1 MDIPVNAAK
10 PGRRRY
16 LTLVMI
22 FITVV
27 ICYVDRANLAVASA
41 HIQEEFGITKA
52 QMGYVFSAFAWL
64 YTLCQIPGGWFL
76 DRVGSRVTY
85 FIAIFGW
92 SVATL
97 FQGFATGLMSLIGLR
112 AITGIFEAPA
122 FPTNNRM
129 VTSWFPEHERAS
141 AVGFYTSGQF
151 VGLAF
156 LTPLLIWIQEML
168 SWHWVFIVTG
178 GIGIIWSLIWFKVY
192 QPPRLTKGISKA
204 ELDYIRDGGGL
215 VDGDAPVKK
224 EARQPLTAKD
234 WKLVFHRKLIG
245 VYLGQFAVA
254 STLWFFLTWFPTNNR
269 MVTSWFPEHERASA
283 VGFYTSGQFV
293 GLAFLTPLLIWI
305 QEMLSWHWVFIV
317 TGGIGIIWSLIWF
330 KVYQPPRLTKGISKA
345 ELDYIRDGGGLVDGD
360 APVKKEARQPLTAKD
375 WKLVF
380 HRKLIGVYL
389 GQFAVASTLWFF
401 LTWFPNYLTQEKG
414 ITALKAGFMTT
425 VPFLAAFIGVLLSG
439 WVADLLVR
447 KGFSLGFARKTPIIC
462 GLLIS
467 TCIMGANYTNDP
479 MMIMCLMA
487 LAFFGNG
494 FASITWS
501 LVSSL
506 APMRLIGLTGG
517 VFNFAGGLGG
527 ITVPLVVGYLAQ
539 GYGFAPALVYISAVA
554 LIGALSY
561 ILLVGDVKR
570 VG

>member
-1 MDIPVNAAK
+1 MDLSAVQAK
-10 PGRRRY
+10 PTRRRY
-16 LTLVMI
+16 ITLLMI

-76 DRVGSRVTY
+76 DRVGSRLTY

-97 FQGFATGLMSLIGLR
+97 LQGFASGLLSLIGLR

-122 FPTNNRM
+122 FPTNNRL
-129 VTSWFPEHERAS
+129 VTSWFPEQERAS

-156 LTPLLIWIQEML
+156 LTPLLIWIQELL
-168 SWHWVFIVTG
+168 SWHWVFIITG
-178 GIGIIWSLIWFKVY
+178 GIGIIWSFIWIKFY
-192 QPPRLTKGISKA
+192 QAPSQSKGINKA
-204 ELDYIRDGGGL
+204 ELEYIREGGAM
-215 VDGDAPVKK
+215 VDGDAPSEKK
-224 EARQPLTAKD
+224 TRTKLTAAD
-234 WKLVFHRKLIG
+234 WKLVFHRKLCG
-245 VYLGQFAVA
+245 VYLGQFAV
-254 STLWFFLTWFPTNNR
+254 T
-269 MVTSWFPEHERASA
+269 
-283 VGFYTSGQFV
+283 
-293 GLAFLTPLLIWI
+293 
-305 QEMLSWHWVFIV
+305 
-317 TGGIGIIWSLIWF
+317 
-330 KVYQPPRLTKGISKA
+330 
-345 ELDYIRDGGGLVDGD
+345 
-360 APVKKEARQPLTAKD
+360 
-375 WKLVF
+375 
-380 HRKLIGVYL
+380 
-389 GQFAVASTLWFF
+389 STLWFF
-401 LTWFPNYLTQEKG
+401 LTWFPNYLTQEKH
-414 ITALKAGFMTT
+414 IAALTAGFMTT
-425 VPFLAAFIGVLLSG
+425 VPFLAAFFGVILSG
-439 WVADLLVR
+439 IVADRLVR
-447 KGFSLGFARKTPIIC
+447 SGRSLGFARKTPIIC

-479 MMIMCLMA
+479 IWIMTLMA
-487 LAFFGNG
+487 IAFFGNG

-506 APMRLIGLTGG
+506 APVRLIGLTGG
-517 VFNFAGGLGG
+517 MFNFVGGLGG

-539 GYGFAPALVYISAVA
+539 DYGFAPALVYISAVA

>member
-1 MDIPVNAAK
+1 MDLSAVHAK
-10 PGRRRY
+10 PTRRRY
-16 LTLVMI
+16 ITLLMI

-76 DRVGSRVTY
+76 DRVGSRLTY

-97 FQGFATGLMSLIGLR
+97 FQGFATGLLSLIGLR

-122 FPTNNRM
+122 FPTNNRL
-129 VTSWFPEHERAS
+129 VTSWFPEQERAS

-156 LTPLLIWIQEML
+156 LTPLLIWIQELL
-168 SWHWVFIVTG
+168 SWHWVFIITG
-178 GIGIIWSLIWFKVY
+178 AIGIIWSLVWFKCY
-192 QPPRLTKGISKA
+192 QAPSQSKGINKA
-204 ELDYIRDGGGL
+204 ELDYIREGGAM
-215 VDGDAPVKK
+215 VDGDAPSEKK
-224 EARQPLTAKD
+224 TRTKLTAAD
-234 WKLVFHRKLIG
+234 WKLVFHRKLCG
-245 VYLGQFAVA
+245 VYLGQFAV
-254 STLWFFLTWFPTNNR
+254 T
-269 MVTSWFPEHERASA
+269 
-283 VGFYTSGQFV
+283 
-293 GLAFLTPLLIWI
+293 
-305 QEMLSWHWVFIV
+305 
-317 TGGIGIIWSLIWF
+317 
-330 KVYQPPRLTKGISKA
+330 
-345 ELDYIRDGGGLVDGD
+345 
-360 APVKKEARQPLTAKD
+360 
-375 WKLVF
+375 
-380 HRKLIGVYL
+380 
-389 GQFAVASTLWFF
+389 STLWFF
-401 LTWFPNYLTQEKG
+401 LTWFPNYLTQEKH
-414 ITALKAGFMTT
+414 IAALTAGFMTT
-425 VPFLAAFIGVLLSG
+425 VPFLAAFVGVILSG
-439 WVADLLVR
+439 IVADRLVR
-447 KGFSLGFARKTPIIC
+447 SGRSLGFARKTPIIC

-479 MMIMCLMA
+479 IWIMTLMA
-487 LAFFGNG
+487 IAFFGNG

-506 APMRLIGLTGG
+506 APVRLIGLTGG
-517 VFNFAGGLGG
+517 MFNFVGGLGG

-539 GYGFAPALVYISAVA
+539 DYGFAPALVYISAVA

>member
-52 QMGYVFSAFAWL
+52 EMGYVFSAFAWL

-168 SWHWVFIVTG
+168 SWHWVFIV
-178 GIGIIWSLIWFKVY
+178 
-192 QPPRLTKGISKA
+192 
-204 ELDYIRDGGGL
+204 L
-215 VDGDAPVKK
+215 VV
-224 EARQPLTAKD
+224 
-234 WKLVFHRKLIG
+234 
-245 VYLGQFAVA
+245 
-254 STLWFFLTWFPTNNR
+254 
-269 MVTSWFPEHERASA
+269 SA
-283 VGFYTSGQFV
+283 
-293 GLAFLTPLLIWI
+293 
-305 QEMLSWHWVFIV
+305 
-317 TGGIGIIWSLIWF
+317 
-330 KVYQPPRLTKGISKA
+330 
-345 ELDYIRDGGGLVDGD
+345 
-360 APVKKEARQPLTAKD
+360 
-375 WKLVF
+375 
-380 HRKLIGVYL
+380 
-389 GQFAVASTLWFF
+389 
-401 LTWFPNYLTQEKG
+401 
-414 ITALKAGFMTT
+414 
-425 VPFLAAFIGVLLSG
+425 LSG
-439 WVADLLVR
+439 R
-447 KGFSLGFARKTPIIC
+447 
-462 GLLIS
+462 
-467 TCIMGANYTNDP
+467 
-479 MMIMCLMA
+479 
-487 LAFFGNG
+487 
-494 FASITWS
+494 
-501 LVSSL
+501 
-506 APMRLIGLTGG
+506 
-517 VFNFAGGLGG
+517 
-527 ITVPLVVGYLAQ
+527 
-539 GYGFAPALVYISAVA
+539 
-554 LIGALSY
+554 
-561 ILLVGDVKR
+561 
-570 VG
+570 

>member
-1 MDIPVNAAK
+1 MDISDVNTR
-10 PGRRRY
+10 PTRRRY
-16 LTLVMI
+16 LTLLMI

-41 HIQEEFGITKA
+41 HIQEEFGISKA

-76 DRVGSRVTY
+76 DRVGSRLTY

-97 FQGFATGLMSLIGLR
+97 LQGFASGLMSLIGLR

-122 FPTNNRM
+122 FPTNNRL
-129 VTSWFPEHERAS
+129 VTSWFPEQERAS

-156 LTPLLIWIQEML
+156 LTPLLIWIQEIL
-168 SWHWVFIVTG
+168 SWHWVFIITG
-178 GIGIIWSLIWFKVY
+178 GIGIIWSFVWIKVY
-192 QPPRLTKGISKA
+192 QAPRKSQGINQA
-204 ELDYIRDGGGL
+204 ELEYIRDGGAMI
-215 VDGDAPVKK
+215 DGDAPSEKKNRVKM
-224 EARQPLTAKD
+224 TAAD
-234 WKLVFHRKLIG
+234 WKLVFHRKLCG
-245 VYLGQFAVA
+245 VYLGQFAV
-254 STLWFFLTWFPTNNR
+254 T
-269 MVTSWFPEHERASA
+269 
-283 VGFYTSGQFV
+283 
-293 GLAFLTPLLIWI
+293 
-305 QEMLSWHWVFIV
+305 
-317 TGGIGIIWSLIWF
+317 
-330 KVYQPPRLTKGISKA
+330 
-345 ELDYIRDGGGLVDGD
+345 
-360 APVKKEARQPLTAKD
+360 
-375 WKLVF
+375 
-380 HRKLIGVYL
+380 
-389 GQFAVASTLWFF
+389 STLWFF
-401 LTWFPNYLTQEKG
+401 LTWFPNYLTQEKH
-414 ITALKAGFMTT
+414 IAALTAGFMTT
-425 VPFLAAFIGVLLSG
+425 VPFLAAFFGVILSG
-439 WVADLLVR
+439 IVADRLVR
-447 KGFSLGFARKTPIIC
+447 SGRSLGFARKTPIIC

-479 MMIMCLMA
+479 VWIMVLMA
-487 LAFFGNG
+487 VAFFGNG

-506 APMRLIGLTGG
+506 APVRLIGLTGG
-517 VFNFAGGLGG
+517 VFNFIGGLGG

-539 GYGFAPALVYISAVA
+539 DYGFSPALIYISVVA

>member
-1 MDIPVNAAK
+1 MVSGFAMPKIWRKLAMDIPVNAAK

-52 QMGYVFSAFAWL
+52 EMGYVFSAFAWL

-254 STLWFFLTWFPTNNR
+254 STLWFFLTWFP
-269 MVTSWFPEHERASA
+269 
-283 VGFYTSGQFV
+283 
-293 GLAFLTPLLIWI
+293 
-305 QEMLSWHWVFIV
+305 
-317 TGGIGIIWSLIWF
+317 
-330 KVYQPPRLTKGISKA
+330 
-345 ELDYIRDGGGLVDGD
+345 
-360 APVKKEARQPLTAKD
+360 
-375 WKLVF
+375 
-380 HRKLIGVYL
+380 
-389 GQFAVASTLWFF
+389 
-401 LTWFPNYLTQEKG
+401 NYLTQEKG

-425 VPFLAAFIGVLLSG
+425 VPFLAAFVGVLLSG

-462 GLLIS
+462 GLAITS
-467 TCIMGANYTNDP
+467 TG
-479 MMIMCLMA
+479 
-487 LAFFGNG
+487 
-494 FASITWS
+494 S
-501 LVSSL
+501 VSPS
-506 APMRLIGLTGG
+506 RI
-517 VFNFAGGLGG
+517 
-527 ITVPLVVGYLAQ
+527 
-539 GYGFAPALVYISAVA
+539 
-554 LIGALSY
+554 
-561 ILLVGDVKR
+561 K
-570 VG
+570 

>member
-1 MDIPVNAAK
+1 MDLSAVQAK
-10 PGRRRY
+10 PTRRRY
-16 LTLVMI
+16 ITLLMI

-76 DRVGSRVTY
+76 DRVGSRLTY

-97 FQGFATGLMSLIGLR
+97 LQGFATGLLSLIGLR

-122 FPTNNRM
+122 FPTNNRL
-129 VTSWFPEHERAS
+129 VTSWFPEQERAS

-156 LTPLLIWIQEML
+156 LTPLLIWIQELL
-168 SWHWVFIVTG
+168 SWHWVFIITG
-178 GIGIIWSLIWFKVY
+178 GIGIIWSFIWIKFY
-192 QPPRLTKGISKA
+192 QAPSQSKGINKA
-204 ELDYIRDGGGL
+204 ELDYIREGGAM
-215 VDGDAPVKK
+215 VDGDAPSEKK
-224 EARQPLTAKD
+224 TRTKLTAAD
-234 WKLVFHRKLIG
+234 WKLVFHRKLCG
-245 VYLGQFAVA
+245 VYLGQFAV
-254 STLWFFLTWFPTNNR
+254 T
-269 MVTSWFPEHERASA
+269 
-283 VGFYTSGQFV
+283 
-293 GLAFLTPLLIWI
+293 
-305 QEMLSWHWVFIV
+305 
-317 TGGIGIIWSLIWF
+317 
-330 KVYQPPRLTKGISKA
+330 
-345 ELDYIRDGGGLVDGD
+345 
-360 APVKKEARQPLTAKD
+360 
-375 WKLVF
+375 
-380 HRKLIGVYL
+380 
-389 GQFAVASTLWFF
+389 STLWFF
-401 LTWFPNYLTQEKG
+401 LTWFPNYLTQEKH
-414 ITALKAGFMTT
+414 IAALTAGFMTT
-425 VPFLAAFIGVLLSG
+425 VPFLAAFVGVILSG
-439 WVADLLVR
+439 IVADRLVR
-447 KGFSLGFARKTPIIC
+447 SGRSLGFARKTPIIC

-479 MMIMCLMA
+479 IWIMTLMA
-487 LAFFGNG
+487 IAFFGNG

-506 APMRLIGLTGG
+506 APVRLIGLTGG
-517 VFNFAGGLGG
+517 MFNFVGGLGG

-539 GYGFAPALVYISAVA
+539 DYGFAPALVYISAVA

>member
-1 MDIPVNAAK
+1 MDISVTAAK

-16 LTLVMI
+16 LTLIMI

-52 QMGYVFSAFAWL
+52 EMGYVFSAFAWL

-76 DRVGSRVTY
+76 DRVGSRLTY

-97 FQGFATGLMSLIGLR
+97 LQGFATGLMSLIGLR

-178 GIGIIWSLIWFKVY
+178 AIGIIWSLIWFKVY
-192 QPPRLTKGISKA
+192 QPPRLTKVSAKPNWIIFA
-204 ELDYIRDGGGL
+204 TAVAWWTAMRPL
-215 VDGDAPVKK
+215 K
-224 EARQPLTAKD
+224 EARQPLTKAD

-245 VYLGQFAVA
+245 VYLGQFAV
-254 STLWFFLTWFPTNNR
+254 T
-269 MVTSWFPEHERASA
+269 
-283 VGFYTSGQFV
+283 
-293 GLAFLTPLLIWI
+293 
-305 QEMLSWHWVFIV
+305 
-317 TGGIGIIWSLIWF
+317 
-330 KVYQPPRLTKGISKA
+330 
-345 ELDYIRDGGGLVDGD
+345 
-360 APVKKEARQPLTAKD
+360 
-375 WKLVF
+375 
-380 HRKLIGVYL
+380 
-389 GQFAVASTLWFF
+389 STLWFF
-401 LTWFPNYLTQEKG
+401 LTWFPNYLTREKG

-425 VPFLAAFIGVLLSG
+425 VPFLAAFVGVLLSG
-439 WVADLLVR
+439 WLADRLVR
-447 KGFSLGFARKTPIIC
+447 KGFSLGAARKTPIIC

-479 MMIMCLMA
+479 VWIMILMA

-517 VFNFAGGLGG
+517 MFNFVGGLGG

-539 GYGFAPALVYISAVA
+539 TMVLRLRWFIFP
-554 LIGALSY
+554 
-561 ILLVGDVKR
+561 LLR
-570 VG
+570 